1 MNIDLL
7 MLLRE
12 TIFLLLAIPMIV
24 FSFKCLIELR
34 RRKIAASRIFLKEEE
49 VSAAFRNLF
58 LASISAFPASI
69 TLFLWS
75 ILRLELLRLI
85 TAILFIIFIAFILI
99 SSYELRKVLAK

>member
-75 ILRLELLRLI
+75 IFRLELLRLI

-99 SSYELRKVLAK
+99 SSYELKKVLAK

>member
-24 FSFKCLIELR
+24 FSFKCLMELR
-34 RRKIAASRIFLKEEE
+34 RREVAASRIFLREEE
-49 VSAAFRNLF
+49 VLAAFRDLF
-58 LASISAFPASI
+58 LASIFALPASV

-75 ILRLELLRLI
+75 ILRLELFRLI
-85 TAILFIIFIAFILI
+85 TAILFIIFIAIILI
-99 SSYELRKVLAK
+99 SSYRLRKVLAG